1 MSSRFEPVALL
12 AAPAGLL
19 AARLLGIDP
28 LAVWCAFAVCV
39 MLPGWGAMRLLR
51 VERGLGLGGA
61 AVVSTSLGLAI
72 WIAPLAA
79 AFLAGLPLGAPLA
92 VVIGAGVLLCLA
104 ALTRPVLFE
113 RVRWWEV
120 VAGALA
126 AAAFAFVAW
135 RLSTGIIS
143 DALFH
148 VGRMRKLSD
157 IGSLSLTDISSYRD
171 GAPHAGYA
179 FPLLHAAF
187 AGTARVAGVDVA
199 TAFIYLQ
206 PLCAFLAMAG
216 VFAVARSL
224 TGWRTAGYLAA
235 AMLGW
240 DLVTLINGLVM
251 QINQPPVFT
260 FFVLTPAAILLFI
273 AAMRGSR
280 SAAWATMAAVTVIAF
295 VHPTYAAP
303 SLAIAIGIAL
313 GSWRAHLRMP
323 PVALEALA
331 ASFVASAAVAA
342 WIWWVAIDGGHRR
355 AIITHSD
362 EFLHHGA
369 RAILMYPWAPVF
381 GRGYVLV
388 AIVGLILLARYRDM
402 LPTVG
407 AMLAPLVMLLLPG
420 LNTVILA
427 ASGMGQFHRFWQV
440 LPWPAVLA
448 AAACVLAGLLGW
460 KRGLPVA
467 LLLAVLMDQLRTD
480 HTFWRQPA
488 SVVVVAA
495 LFGVAVALILRPRK
509 IVEAGPWWV
518 SSLLVAGVMFG
529 PVWHGYERVWDEARA
544 GPHRPE
550 RSDLQTVL
558 TPDVW
563 HYFRSLHGPPPVVL
577 GEDHR
582 AFELL
587 AYADVYAAALPE
599 ARSRAEPK
607 VDTAA
612 RLADELKFF
621 DPHTSPAERTQLID
635 RLHAD
640 YVLLDTHGQA
650 KVAPQILSQ
659 PGLKV
664 VYRGPRFVI
673 LRVER

>member
-51 VERGLGLGGA
+51 VERE
-61 AVVSTSLGLAI
+61 LGLAGASAVATALGLAV

-79 AFLAGLPLGAPLA
+79 AFAAGLSLGAPLA
-92 VVIGAGVLLCLA
+92 VVLGAGVLLCLA
-104 ALTRPVLFE
+104 AVTRPLLFE
-113 RVRWWEV
+113 RVEWWEV
-120 VAGALA
+120 VAGAVA

-157 IGSLSLTDISSYRD
+157 LGSLSITDISSYRD

-199 TAFIYLQ
+199 TAFIYLL
-206 PLCAFLAMAG
+206 PLCAFLTMTGA
-216 VFAVARSL
+216 FAVARSL

-235 AMLGW
+235 AVLAW
-240 DLVTLINGLVM
+240 DLVTLINGLIM
-251 QINQPPVFT
+251 QVNQPPVFT

-280 SAAWATMAAVTVIAF
+280 SAAWATMAAVAVIAL

-303 SLAIAIGIAL
+303 SLAIAAGIAL
-313 GSWRAHLRMP
+313 GSWRAHLRM
-323 PVALEALA
+323 
-331 ASFVASAAVAA
+331 
-342 WIWWVAIDGGHRR
+342 
-355 AIITHSD
+355 HSD
-362 EFLHHGA
+362 EFLHHGS

-388 AIVGLILLARYRDM
+388 AIIGLILLARYRDT
-402 LPTVG
+402 LPTAG
-407 AMLAPLVMLLLPG
+407 AMLAPLVLLLLPG
-420 LNTVILA
+420 LSTAVLA
-427 ASGMGQFHRFWQV
+427 VSGMGQFHRFWQV

-448 AAACVLAGLLGW
+448 ATACVAAGLLGW
-460 KRGLPVA
+460 RRALPAA
-467 LLLAVLMDQLRTD
+467 LVLAVVMTVLRVE
-480 HTFWRQPA
+480 HSFWRQPT
-488 SVVVVAA
+488 SIVVVAA
-495 LFGVAVALILRPRK
+495 LIGVLVALIMRPRK

-518 SSLLVAGVMFG
+518 SSLLVAAVMLG
-529 PVWHGYERVWDEARA
+529 PVWVGVGRVWDEAKA
-544 GPHRPE
+544 GPHRAVRE
-550 RSDLQTVL
+550 DLRTVL

-563 HYFRSLHGPPPVVL
+563 NYFRGVQGPPPVVL

-582 AFELL
+582 LFELL

-607 VDTAA
+607 VDTAG
-612 RLADELKFF
+612 RRQDELTFF
-621 DPHTSPAERTQLID
+621 DPATTAAERTKVID
-635 RLHAD
+635 RLHAN
-640 YVLLDTHGQA
+640 YVLLDTQGQSD
-650 KVAPQILSQ
+650 VAPQILSQ

>member
-51 VERGLGLGGA
+51 VERE
-61 AVVSTSLGLAI
+61 LGLAGASAVATALGLAV

-79 AFLAGLPLGAPLA
+79 AFAAGLPLGAPLA
-92 VVIGAGVLLCLA
+92 VVLGAGVLLCLA
-104 ALTRPVLFE
+104 AVTRPLLFE
-113 RVRWWEV
+113 RVEWWEV
-120 VAGALA
+120 VAGAVA

-157 IGSLSLTDISSYRD
+157 LGSLSITDISSYKD

-199 TAFIYLQ
+199 TAFVYLL
-206 PLCAFLAMAG
+206 PLCAFLTMTGA
-216 VFAVARSL
+216 FAVARSL

-235 AMLGW
+235 AVLAW
-240 DLVTLINGLVM
+240 DLVTLINGLIM
-251 QINQPPVFT
+251 QVNQPPVFT

-280 SAAWATMAAVTVIAF
+280 SAAWATMAAVAVIAL

-303 SLAIAIGIAL
+303 SLAIAAGIAL

-331 ASFVASAAVAA
+331 ASFLASAAAAA
-342 WIWWVAIDGGHRR
+342 WIWWVAIDGGQRR
-355 AIITHSD
+355 QIITHSD
-362 EFLHHGA
+362 EFLHHGS

-388 AIVGLILLARYRDM
+388 AIIGLILLARYRDM
-402 LPTVG
+402 LPTAG
-407 AMLAPLVMLLLPG
+407 AMLAPLVLLLLPG
-420 LNTVILA
+420 LSTVVLA
-427 ASGMGQFHRFWQV
+427 VSGMGQFHRFWQV

-448 AAACVLAGLLGW
+448 ATACVAAGLLGW
-460 KRGLPVA
+460 RRALPVA
-467 LLLAVLMDQLRTD
+467 LVLAVLMTVLRVE
-480 HTFWRQPA
+480 HSFWRQPT
-488 SVVVVAA
+488 SIVVVAA
-495 LFGVAVALILRPRK
+495 LLGVLAALILRPRK

-518 SSLLVAGVMFG
+518 SSLLVAAVMLG
-529 PVWHGYERVWDEARA
+529 PVWEGVGRVWDEAKA
-544 GPHRPE
+544 GPHRAVRE
-550 RSDLQTVL
+550 DLRTVL

-563 HYFRSLHGPPPVVL
+563 NYFRGVHGPPPVVL

-582 AFELL
+582 LFELL

-607 VDTAA
+607 VDTAG
-612 RLADELKFF
+612 RRQDELTFF
-621 DPHTSPAERTQLID
+621 DPATTAAERTTVID

-640 YVLLDTHGQA
+640 YVLLDTQGQSD
-650 KVAPQILSQ
+650 VAPQILSQ

>member
-12 AAPAGLL
+12 VAPAGLV
-19 AARLLGIDP
+19 AARLLGLD
-28 LAVWCAFAVCV
+28 AVSVWCAFAVCV

-51 VERGLGLGGA
+51 VERELGLAGA
-61 AVVSTSLGLAI
+61 AVVSTSLGLAV

-79 AFLAGLPLGAPLA
+79 AFLVHLPLAAPLA
-92 VVIGAGVLLCLA
+92 VVLVAGLVLCA
-104 ALTRPVLFE
+104 AAVTRPLLFD
-113 RVRWWEV
+113 RVTWWEV
-120 VAGALA
+120 VVGALS
-126 AAAFAFVAW
+126 AAAFAFLAW

-148 VGRMRKLSD
+148 VGRMRKLAD
-157 IGSLSLTDISSYRD
+157 IGSLSITDISSYQN

-187 AGTARVAGVDVA
+187 AGVSRVAGVDVA

-206 PLCAFLAMAG
+206 PLCALLAMLGA
-216 VFAVARSL
+216 FALARSL

-235 AMLGW
+235 AVLAW

-260 FFVLTPAAILLFI
+260 FFVLTPAALLLFV

-280 SAAWATMAAVTVIAF
+280 SAAWSTMAAVTVIAL

-303 SLAIAIGIAL
+303 CLAIAIGIAL

-331 ASFVASAAVAA
+331 AAFVASGAVAA

-355 AIITHSD
+355 SIITHSD

-369 RAILMYPWAPVF
+369 RAYLMYPWAPVF

-388 AIVGLILLARYRDM
+388 AIIGLVLLVRFRDL
-402 LPTVG
+402 LPAAG
-407 AMLAPLVMLLLPG
+407 AMLAPLVLLLLPG
-420 LNTVILA
+420 LNTVVLA
-427 ASGMGQFHRFWQV
+427 AMGMGQFHRFWQV
-440 LPWPAVLA
+440 LPWPEGLA
-448 AAACVLAGLLGW
+448 AVACVAAGVLGRRRALAL
-460 KRGLPVA
+460 A
-467 LLLAVLMDQLRTD
+467 LVLAVLMDRLREQ
-480 HTFWRQPA
+480 HSFWREPA
-488 SVVVVAA
+488 SIVVVAA
-495 LFGVAVALILRPRK
+495 LLAVAVALVVRPRK
-509 IVEAGPWWV
+509 MVEAGPWWLAA
-518 SSLLVAGVMFG
+518 LLVAAVMLG
-529 PVWHGYERVWDEARA
+529 PVKHGYERVADEAQA
-544 GPHRPE
+544 GPHRPAGP
-550 RSDLQTVL
+550 DLATQL

-563 HYFRSLHGPPPVVL
+563 RFFRSMPGPRPVVL

-582 AFELL
+582 VFELL

-599 ARSRAEPK
+599 ARSRSEPK
-607 VDTAA
+607 VDTQL
-612 RLADELKFF
+612 RLALELRFF
-621 DPHTSPAERTQLID
+621 DPHTSAATRSSILKQLQVD
-635 RLHAD
+635 D
-640 YVLLDTHGQA
+640 VLLDLKGQA
-650 KVAPQILSQ
+650 SVAPQILAQ
-659 PGLKV
+659 PGLRV
-664 VYRGPRFVI
+664 IYRGPRFVI